1 MISLDP
7 ATLSLVALALLAG
20 LVALV
25 VVLRRRAAP
34 TRAPGGPRL
43 DATPP
48 AGGPQTGERW
58 LADVPFEDEPR
69 RSKERPVLVIG
80 YSGSGYWVLK
90 CTTQAPREAEWRVLA
105 PANRWDPPA
114 DKDGYVDLVP
124 YHLPKGR
131 FDHSFGTLG
140 DAGLYRKITGRLR
153 WERAVDFTR

>member
-7 ATLSLVALALLAG
+7 GTLLFPLLVLAAG
-20 LVALV
+20 LVVLV

-34 TRAPGGPRL
+34 TRAPGAPRL
-43 DATPP
+43 DAAPP
-48 AGGPQTGERW
+48 VGGPQNGERW

-80 YSGSGYWVLK
+80 YSGRGYWVLK
-90 CTTQAPREAEWRVLA
+90 CTTQEPREAEWRVAA

-114 DKDGYVDLVP
+114 DKDGWVDLVP
-124 YHLPKGR
+124 VHLPRGR
-131 FDHSFGTLG
+131 FDHAFGRIG
-140 DAGLYRKITGRLR
+140 DPGLYRKITGRLR

>member
-1 MISLDP
+1 VISLDP
-7 ATLSLVALALLAG
+7 GTLLFLLLALAAG
-20 LVALV
+20 AVVLV
-25 VVLRRRAAP
+25 VVLRRRA
-34 TRAPGGPRL
+34 TAPGGPRL
-43 DATPP
+43 DVPSP

-58 LADVPFEDEPR
+58 KADVPFEDEPR

-80 YSGSGYWVLK
+80 YSGRGYWVLK
-90 CTTQAPREAEWRVLA
+90 CTTQAPREAEWRVLV

-131 FDHSFGTLG
+131 FAHSFGRLG